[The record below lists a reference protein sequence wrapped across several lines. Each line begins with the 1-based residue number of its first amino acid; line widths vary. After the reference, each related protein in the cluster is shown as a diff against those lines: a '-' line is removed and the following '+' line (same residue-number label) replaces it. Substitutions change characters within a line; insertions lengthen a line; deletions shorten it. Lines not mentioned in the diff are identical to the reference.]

1 MKKKVENIVRH
12 SEVSEKAIEAYL
24 VRRCKE
30 SGLLCLKYSN
40 ANTTGYP
47 DRLVCLSH
55 CNVVWVELKSKGK
68 KPTKLQ
74 EIRHQELRD
83 LDHKVWVISSKP
95 EVDELIGYI
104 ESIAQLRFE
113 IDGIKVREYLESAD
127 FRIKKQ
133 SV

>member
-1 MKKKVENIVRH
+1 MKKSIENIVRH

-24 VRRCKE
+24 NKRCKE
-30 SGLLCLKYSN
+30 NGLLCLKYSN
-40 ANTTGYP
+40 ANVTGYP
-47 DRLVCLSH
+47 DRLVC
-55 CNVVWVELKSKGK
+55 CINGKVIWVELKSKGK

-83 LDHKVWVISSKP
+83 LGHEVWVVSSKP

-104 ESIAQLRFE
+104 ESIVQLRFK

-127 FRIKKQ
+127 LRIKKH

>member
-1 MKKKVENIVRH
+1 MKKSIENIVRH

-24 VRRCKE
+24 NKRCKE
-30 SGLLCLKYSN
+30 NGLLCLKYSN
-40 ANTTGYP
+40 ANVTGYP
-47 DRLVCLSH
+47 DRLVC
-55 CNVVWVELKSKGK
+55 CINGKVIWVELKSKGK

-83 LDHKVWVISSKP
+83 LDHKVWVISSKS

-104 ESIAQLRFE
+104 ESMAQLRFE

-127 FRIKKQ
+127 LRIKKQ
-133 SV
+133 DV

>member
-1 MKKKVENIVRH
+1 M
-12 SEVSEKAIEAYL
+12 
-24 VRRCKE
+24 
-30 SGLLCLKYSN
+30 
-40 ANTTGYP
+40 TGYP
-47 DRLVCLSH
+47 DRLVCLPH
-55 CNVVWVELKSKGK
+55 RNIVWVELKSKGK

>member
-1 MKKKVENIVRH
+1 MLPAYARGIGLPTKKVVNMKKQVENIIRH

-47 DRLVCLSH
+47 DRVVCLPH

-74 EIRHQELRD
+74 EIRHQELRE
-83 LDHKVWVISSKP
+83 LGHQVFVIDSK
-95 EVDELIGYI
+95 EGVDKLI
-104 ESIAQLRFE
+104 S
-113 IDGIKVREYLESAD
+113 DTDVMKEYLNSIHE
-127 FRIKKQ
+127 
-133 SV
+133 

>member
-1 MKKKVENIVRH
+1 MRKKVENIVRH

-47 DRLVCLSH
+47 DRVVCLPH

-74 EIRHQELRD
+74 EIRHQELQE
-83 LDHKVWVISSKP
+83 LGHQVFVINSK
-95 EVDELIGYI
+95 EGVDKLISDTDVMKGCLN
-104 ESIAQLRFE
+104 SIHE
-113 IDGIKVREYLESAD
+113 
-127 FRIKKQ
+127 
-133 SV
+133 

>member
-1 MKKKVENIVRH
+1 MKKQVENIVRH

-24 VRRCKE
+24 VKRCKE

-47 DRLVCLSH
+47 DRLVCFSFGG
-55 CNVVWVELKSKGK
+55 VVWVELKSKGR

-113 IDGIKVREYLESAD
+113 IDAIKVREYLESTNL
-127 FRIKKQ
+127 RIKKLN
-133 SV
+133 V

>member
-1 MKKKVENIVRH
+1 MRKKVENIVRH

-47 DRLVCLSH
+47 DRVVCLPH

-74 EIRHQELRD
+74 EIRHLELRE
-83 LDHKVWVISSKP
+83 LGHQVFVIDSK
-95 EVDELIGYI
+95 EGVDKLI
-104 ESIAQLRFE
+104 S
-113 IDGIKVREYLESAD
+113 DTDVMKEYLNSIHE
-127 FRIKKQ
+127 
-133 SV
+133 

>member
-1 MKKKVENIVRH
+1 MKKSIENIVRH

-24 VRRCKE
+24 NKRCKE
-30 SGLLCLKYSN
+30 NGLLCLKYSN
-40 ANTTGYP
+40 ANVTGYP
-47 DRLVCLSH
+47 DRLVC
-55 CNVVWVELKSKGK
+55 CINGKVIWVELKSKGK

-74 EIRHQELRD
+74 EIRHQE
-83 LDHKVWVISSKP
+83 

-127 FRIKKQ
+127 LRIKKHN
-133 SV
+133 V

>member
-1 MKKKVENIVRH
+1 MKKQVENIVRH

-24 VRRCKE
+24 VKRCKE

-47 DRLVCLSH
+47 DRLVCLPH

-74 EIRHQELRD
+74 EVRHQELQD
-83 LDHKVWVISSKP
+83 LGHQVFVISSK
-95 EVDELIGYI
+95 EGVDKLI
-104 ESIAQLRFE
+104 S
-113 IDGIKVREYLESAD
+113 DTDVMKEYLNN
-127 FRIKKQ
+127 IHG
-133 SV
+133 

>member
-1 MKKKVENIVRH
+1 MKNSIENIVRH

-24 VRRCKE
+24 NKRCKE
-30 SGLLCLKYSN
+30 NGLLCLKYSN
-40 ANTTGYP
+40 ANVTGYP
-47 DRLVCLSH
+47 DRLVC
-55 CNVVWVELKSKGK
+55 CINGKVVWVELKSKGK

-83 LDHKVWVISSKP
+83 LGHEVWVVSSKP
-95 EVDELIGYI
+95 EVDEMIGYI
-104 ESIAQLRFE
+104 ESIVQLRFK

-127 FRIKKQ
+127 LRIKKH

>member
-1 MKKKVENIVRH
+1 MLPAYARGIGLPTKKVVNMKKQVENIVRH

-24 VRRCKE
+24 VKRCKE

-47 DRLVCLSH
+47 DRLVCLPH

-74 EIRHQELRD
+74 EIRHQELQD
-83 LDHKVWVISSKP
+83 LGHQVFVISSK
-95 EVDELIGYI
+95 EGVDKLI
-104 ESIAQLRFE
+104 S
-113 IDGIKVREYLESAD
+113 DTNVMKEYLNN
-127 FRIKKQ
+127 IHG
-133 SV
+133 

>member
-1 MKKKVENIVRH
+1 MRKKVENIVRH

-30 SGLLCLKYSN
+30 SDLLCLKYSN

-47 DRLVCLSH
+47 DRVVCLPH

-74 EIRHQELRD
+74 EIRHQELQE
-83 LDHKVWVISSKP
+83 LGHQVFVIDSKDG
-95 EVDELIGYI
+95 VDKLISDTDVMKGYLN
-104 ESIAQLRFE
+104 SIHE
-113 IDGIKVREYLESAD
+113 
-127 FRIKKQ
+127 
-133 SV
+133 

>member
-1 MKKKVENIVRH
+1 MKNSIENIVRH

-24 VRRCKE
+24 NKRCNE
-30 SGLLCLKYSN
+30 NGLLCLKYSN
-40 ANTTGYP
+40 ANVTGYP
-47 DRLVCLSH
+47 DRLVC
-55 CNVVWVELKSKGK
+55 CINGKVVWVELKSKGK

-83 LDHKVWVISSKP
+83 LGHEVWVVSSKP

-104 ESIAQLRFE
+104 ESIVQLRFK

-127 FRIKKQ
+127 LRIKKH

>member
-1 MKKKVENIVRH
+1 MRKKVENIVRH

-47 DRLVCLSH
+47 DRVVCLPH

-74 EIRHQELRD
+74 EIRHQELQE
-83 LDHKVWVISSKP
+83 LGHQVFVIDSN
-95 EVDELIGYI
+95 EGVDKLISDADVMKGYLN
-104 ESIAQLRFE
+104 SIHE
-113 IDGIKVREYLESAD
+113 
-127 FRIKKQ
+127 
-133 SV
+133 

>member
-1 MKKKVENIVRH
+1 MKKSIENIVRH

-24 VRRCKE
+24 NKRCKE
-30 SGLLCLKYSN
+30 NGLLCLKYSN
-40 ANTTGYP
+40 ANVTGYP
-47 DRLVCLSH
+47 DRLVC
-55 CNVVWVELKSKGK
+55 CINGKVIWVELKSKGK

-83 LDHKVWVISSKP
+83 LGHEVWVVSSKP

-104 ESIAQLRFE
+104 ESIVQLRFK

-127 FRIKKQ
+127 FRIKKH

>member
-1 MKKKVENIVRH
+1 MRKKVENIVRY

-47 DRLVCLSH
+47 DRVVCLPH

-68 KPTKLQ
+68 KPAKLQ
-74 EIRHQELRD
+74 EIRHQELRE
-83 LDHKVWVISSKP
+83 LGHQVFVIDSK
-95 EVDELIGYI
+95 EGVDKLI
-104 ESIAQLRFE
+104 S
-113 IDGIKVREYLESAD
+113 DTDVMKEYLNSIHE
-127 FRIKKQ
+127 
-133 SV
+133 